1 MGHDSAGSMQND
13 QAVAEVEPSET
24 GRHPLRV
31 DVFTLFPGMFDGPLS
46 ESILRRARERGLIEI
61 VVHDI
66 RTWTPD
72 RHRTADDTPYGGGAG
87 MVLKA
92 PPIVEAVE
100 DVLGAD
106 HEQAWIVLLSASGR
120 QFTQSVA
127 RELSVA
133 CRIALT
139 CGRYDGV
146 QHGAQPKLQP
156 DERD

>member
-1 MGHDSAGSMQND
+1 MGHDIAGSMQND

-66 RTWTPD
+66 RTWTTD

-87 MVLKA
+87 MVMTA
-92 PPIVEAVE
+92 PPIIAAVE
-100 DVLGAD
+100 SILAD
-106 HEQAWIVLLSASGR
+106 DLPRTRIVLLA
-120 QFTQSVA
+120 
-127 RELSVA
+127 
-133 CRIALT
+133 
-139 CGRYDGV
+139 
-146 QHGAQPKLQP
+146 
-156 DERD
+156 

>member
-66 RTWTPD
+66 RTWTTD

-87 MVLKA
+87 MVMLA
-92 PPIVEAVE
+92 PPIIEGVETIVGDELPAARVFLLSAAGRRFDQAVAHELAGTRRLVLICGHYEGVDERAVE
-100 DVLGAD
+100 VLGA
-106 HEQAWIVLLSASGR
+106 
-120 QFTQSVA
+120 
-127 RELSVA
+127 
-133 CRIALT
+133 
-139 CGRYDGV
+139 
-146 QHGAQPKLQP
+146 
-156 DERD
+156 